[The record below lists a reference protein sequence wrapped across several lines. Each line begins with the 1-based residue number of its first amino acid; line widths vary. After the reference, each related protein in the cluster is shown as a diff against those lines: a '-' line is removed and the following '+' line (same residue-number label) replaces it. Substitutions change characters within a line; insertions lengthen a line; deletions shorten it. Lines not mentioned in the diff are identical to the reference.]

1 MATKENTDIQSLIQ
15 LLSKQIEKQEMRHE
29 SQIQMQMKFFDT
41 LFNQVNSN
49 LSESGLINYVFPPF
63 SPSSEIWTTYLA
75 RFITFVEANSIPPE
89 RIPLVFLTNQSTE
102 IFNKLQTVSLQ
113 FPSPKQPNNLTWEE
127 ICAIM
132 SKNFDSY
139 KFIAREKHR
148 FYTGIRRQPGET
160 PLELAARIR
169 EMAKSCNFPAI
180 KDPLEEAL
188 KTAFVCSVSN
198 ETVLKA
204 IFHKASEELK
214 FEDIIDIATEV
225 EEASKA
231 AKAQLD
237 STNSEN
243 ENVILQEV
251 LVLTIWGRASA
262 VAKSDIYGR
271 NVVIGMPRVII
282 ATRKVIQRKL
292 AKAMDQKNEANALHQ
307 QIHFLKHG

>member
-49 LSESGLINYVFPPF
+49 LSKSGLINYVFPPF

-89 RIPLVFLTNQSTE
+89 RIPLLFLTNQSTE

-139 KFIAREKHR
+139 KFIARERHR

-243 ENVILQEV
+243 VF
-251 LVLTIWGRASA
+251 LVKGKRNTSRSPRANNMGPCFSCG
-262 VAKSDIYGR
+262 K
-271 NVVIGMPRVII
+271 IGHLRQ
-282 ATRKVIQRKL
+282 KVCH
-292 AKAMDQKNEANALHQ
+292 NY
-307 QIHFLKHG
+307 